1 MHNYGTETMQGA
13 NVGKT
18 YQDSVMQFA
27 PEKLTLLDFFLCFQQ
42 APLEF
47 SILSLLLD
55 TVNFLL

>member
-1 MHNYGTETMQGA
+1 MQNYGTEKMQGA

-27 PEKLTLLDFFLCFQQ
+27 PEKLTLLDFLFCFHQ
-42 APLEF
+42 ALLEF
-47 SILSLLLD
+47 SILSLLLG

>member
-1 MHNYGTETMQGA
+1 MQGA

-27 PEKLTLLDFFLCFQQ
+27 PEKLTLLDFFFRFHQ
-42 APLEF
+42 ALLEF
-47 SILSLLLD
+47 SILSLLLG